1 MFQHSCT
8 TFFFYEENSITKV
21 ICKHKGTGEYLR
33 NMSCRGPAVTSWPGV
48 STSLCSWVAAAAC
61 RDLRRISRL
70 IEKPGQFRRVKYLNI
85 YCVSGQKSSTQYTK
99 RVKAAC
105 NTDDQVTADSV
116 QGHLHQGKGTRTYIT
131 KPCYSL
137 ERIATACTLKSTT
150 IKKYI
155 KSSMRTRAWQL
166 AETLLS
172 KELQQAGTA

>member
-1 MFQHSCT
+1 MHNG
-8 TFFFYEENSITKV
+8 FYEKKNSITKV

-48 STSLCSWVAAAAC
+48 STLPCSWVAAAAAR
-61 RDLRRISRL
+61 RDLRRISRGL

-105 NTDDQVTADSV
+105 NTDDQVTADLV

-137 ERIATACTLKSTT
+137 QRIATARTLKSTT

-155 KSSMRTRAWQL
+155 KSSMRTRAWQP
-166 AETLLS
+166 AEALLS
-172 KELQQAGTA
+172 RELQQVGTA